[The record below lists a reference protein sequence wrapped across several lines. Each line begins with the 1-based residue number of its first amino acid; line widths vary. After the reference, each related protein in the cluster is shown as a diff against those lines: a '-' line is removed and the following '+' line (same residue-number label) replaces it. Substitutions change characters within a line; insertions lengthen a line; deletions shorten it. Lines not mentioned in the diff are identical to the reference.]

1 MMEERM
7 LLELKDIC
15 FTRDNKKILNNI
27 KNKWARLLFRKKRL
41 HFHKTKQ

>member
-1 MMEERM
+1 M

-27 KNKWARLLFRKKRL
+27 NLQIEPEKFIAITGPNAS
-41 HFHKTKQ
+41 